1 MLRGIDVSSYQGDI
15 DWSEV
20 RNQVDFVI
28 IRCGYGDDL
37 VSQDDKMFFSY
48 VRGCEDNNIPYGIYL
63 YSYAKRLTGS
73 ESIQSEVG
81 HVLRLVKGLS
91 PFCIYI
97 DMEDDSVRNLGKRT
111 LTDLA
116 IDFCDKLNGA
126 GYKSGV
132 YANENWFNNYL
143 DAKDIYN
150 KGYSLWCAKYSSS
163 KPSIDVNYDIWQF
176 SSNGRID
183 GIIGNVDVNNMYND
197 IIKTNK
203 DSNDNKVNVYYRV
216 KTKRDGWL
224 PEVKNLDDYAG
235 YKNSPIIGV
244 AIRVDVGSVKYRVHI
259 KNKGWLPY
267 VLGYDIKNIKTG
279 YAGNNNNID
288 AIEVYYYTPS
298 SVRSYKRAKYKVNNY
313 SWQYDNEKN
322 NGQDGYAGKFGI
334 DMVKFQIV
342 IE

>member
-73 ESIQSEVG
+73 ESIHSEVG
-81 HVLRLVKGLS
+81 HVLRLVKGLN
-91 PFCIYI
+91 PFCVYI

-150 KGYSLWCAKYSSS
+150 KDSYLFLYFNL
-163 KPSIDVNYDIWQF
+163 SIVKVNY
-176 SSNGRID
+176 
-183 GIIGNVDVNNMYND
+183 
-197 IIKTNK
+197 
-203 DSNDNKVNVYYRV
+203 
-216 KTKRDGWL
+216 
-224 PEVKNLDDYAG
+224 
-235 YKNSPIIGV
+235 
-244 AIRVDVGSVKYRVHI
+244 KY
-259 KNKGWLPY
+259 
-267 VLGYDIKNIKTG
+267 T
-279 YAGNNNNID
+279 
-288 AIEVYYYTPS
+288 
-298 SVRSYKRAKYKVNNY
+298 
-313 SWQYDNEKN
+313 NEKS
-322 NGQDGYAGKFGI
+322 K
-334 DMVKFQIV
+334 KRK
-342 IE
+342 